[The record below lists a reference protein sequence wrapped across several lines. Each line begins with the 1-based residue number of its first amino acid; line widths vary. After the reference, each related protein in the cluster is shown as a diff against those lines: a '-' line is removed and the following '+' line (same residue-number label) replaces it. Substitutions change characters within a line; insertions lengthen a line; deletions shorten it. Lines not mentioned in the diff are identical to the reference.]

1 MDRKTDTI
9 AAIATA
15 LSDSGIGII
24 RVSGEDALTI
34 VDQIYRNA
42 GNKKSLTEYAT
53 HTIHYGYVVDLNEDL
68 MDEVMVTVMKAPRSY
83 TMEDTVEI
91 NCHGGV
97 LMMRKILDT
106 VVQAGARL
114 AEPGEFTKRAFL
126 NGRIDLSEAEAV
138 MDIINAKN
146 EFALQS
152 SVKQL
157 KGSISDQIKSL
168 RADILYEIAFI
179 ESALDD
185 PEHISLDGHHDRL
198 SAKTEDIIRV
208 LHRLLDSADDGKI
221 LKEGINTVIV
231 GKPNAG
237 KSSLL
242 NLMVGEEKAIVT
254 DIAGTTRD
262 TLEEVI
268 SLGGITLNII
278 DTAGIRNTQDVV
290 EKIGVERARKITEDA
305 DLILYVVDSSLSL
318 DENDREI
325 MRMIQNK
332 NTIILLNKSDLDEIV
347 KEKDMEEALNIHKEN
362 DADNK
367 IEMIRTSTR
376 TDSGI
381 EELKD
386 LMKDMFFHG
395 TISYNDQVYIT
406 NIRHK
411 EAIREALDSMVQVR
425 KSLEMDMP
433 EDFYSIDLMSAY
445 ASLGRIIGEEIGDDL
460 VNEIFSKFC
469 MGK

>member
-1 MDRKTDTI
+1 MKTDTI

-15 LSDSGIGII
+15 MSDSGIGII
-24 RVSGEDALTI
+24 RVSGEDALMI
-34 VDQIYRNA
+34 VDKIYRN
-42 GNKKSLTEYAT
+42 SRHERILTKYAT
-53 HTIHYGYVVDLNEDL
+53 HTIHYGFIIEETEVSENVI
-68 MDEVMVTVMKAPRSY
+68 DEVMVTVMKAPRSY
-83 TMEDTVEI
+83 TAEDTVEI
-91 NCHGGV
+91 NCHGGI
-97 LMMRKILDT
+97 LMMRKILAT
-106 VVQAGARL
+106 VIRA
-114 AEPGEFTKRAFL
+114 GEFTKRAFL
-126 NGRIDLSEAEAV
+126 NGRIDLSKAEAV

-157 KGSISDQIKSL
+157 KGSLSDKIVSL
-168 RADILYEIAFI
+168 RNDILYEIAFI

-198 SAKTEDIIRV
+198 SVKTDHIMKE
-208 LHRLLDSADDGKI
+208 LNRLLDSADDGRM
-221 LKEGINTVIV
+221 LREGINTVIV

-242 NLMVGEEKAIVT
+242 NILVGEEKAIVT

-278 DTAGIRNTQDVV
+278 DTAGIRRTEDIV
-290 EKIGVERARKITEDA
+290 EKIGVDRAKKISENA
-305 DLILYVVDSSLSL
+305 DLILYVVDSSLPL
-318 DENDREI
+318 DDNDCEI
-325 MRMIQNK
+325 MNMIRHK
-332 NTIILLNKSDLDEIV
+332 NTIILLNKTDLNEV
-347 KEKDMEEALNIHKEN
+347 VREN
-362 DADNK
+362 DIYDMIEEIDRTLDTDNTVENEK
-367 IEMIRTSTR
+367 CIIRTSTK

-381 EELKD
+381 ED
-386 LMKDMFFHG
+386 LVNAIKDMFFHG
-395 TISYNDQVYIT
+395 RITYNDQVYIT
-406 NIRHK
+406 NMRHK
-411 EAIREALDSMVQVR
+411 EAIRDTLYSIVQVK
-425 KSLEMDMP
+425 KSLELEMP

-445 ASLGRIIGEEIGDDL
+445 ASLGSIIGEEVGDDL